1 MKEWIH
7 NTGQNSRIGLTI
19 NYDQPNPTSD
29 LVLDIFITIGTYL
42 QYNEYYSQTLS
53 DQSPESSSRNKWFIK
68 RFWCVNLVKN
78 Y

>member
-1 MKEWIH
+1 MNEGI
-7 NTGQNSRIGLTI
+7 NSQYWPIFQKIGLTI

-53 DQSPESSSRNKWFIK
+53 DQSPESSSRNK
-68 RFWCVNLVKN
+68 
-78 Y
+78 